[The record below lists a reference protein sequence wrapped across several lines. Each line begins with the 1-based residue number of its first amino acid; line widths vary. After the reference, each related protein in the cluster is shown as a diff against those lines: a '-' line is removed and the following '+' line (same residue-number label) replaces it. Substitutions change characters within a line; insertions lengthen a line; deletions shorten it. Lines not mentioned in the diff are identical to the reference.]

1 MGFSLVAL
9 LAGAIFAIAG
19 LIQLKF
25 PPSKINTT
33 YGYRTQ
39 RSMKSEAHWQFAQRY
54 AAQRMLMIGGIQV
67 ACGLVGYLVKLPDA
81 TGAAIATGLMVS
93 LVIWMTADVEHQLK
107 KQFGK

>member
-9 LAGAIFAIAG
+9 LAGAIFAVAG

-25 PPSKINTT
+25 PPLKINST

-39 RSMKSEAHWQFAQRY
+39 RSMKSEAHWHFAQRY
-54 AAQRMLMIGGIQV
+54 AARRMLLVGVIQIACGGI
-67 ACGLVGYLVKLPDA
+67 GRLVKLPDA
-81 TGAAIATGLMVS
+81 TGAAIATGLMLA
-93 LVIWMTADVEHQLK
+93 LVLWMIADVEHALK